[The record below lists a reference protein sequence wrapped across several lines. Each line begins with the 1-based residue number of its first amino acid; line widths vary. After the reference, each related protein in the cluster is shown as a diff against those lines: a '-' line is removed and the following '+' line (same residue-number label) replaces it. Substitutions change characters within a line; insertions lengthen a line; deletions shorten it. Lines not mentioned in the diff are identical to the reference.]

1 MMVKYDGFAGGI
13 EFGGLRSILDI
24 KILPSLTDVNV
35 HPTKAEIKF
44 TDDRAVYNNIY

>member
-24 KILPSLTDVNV
+24 KILVCYI
-35 HPTKAEIKF
+35 KARLLNLVISILIKKKQ
-44 TDDRAVYNNIY
+44 DLHQH